1 MGLDNIE
8 AHIPEGIIVSPE
20 DAELLKF
27 IESSKPKIYVV
38 GAGGSG
44 CNTMNRMHEM

>member
-27 IESSKPKIYVV
+27 IEQSRPKIYVV

-44 CNTMNRMHEM
+44 CNTLARMTE